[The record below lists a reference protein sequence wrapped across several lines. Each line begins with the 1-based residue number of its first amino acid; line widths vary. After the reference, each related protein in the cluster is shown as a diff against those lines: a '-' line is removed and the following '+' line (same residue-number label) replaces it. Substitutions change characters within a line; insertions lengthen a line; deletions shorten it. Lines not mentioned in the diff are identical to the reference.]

1 MDLEVIILVFII
13 CGIVSILKVS
23 GMSMTLKS
31 TFSNTQQNE
40 VKNYNAPVIM
50 TFLFLKGHPPMKMVN
65 MVSLTP
71 FS

>member
-1 MDLEVIILVFII
+1 MDLNKNNVEVIILVFII

-40 VKNYNAPVIM
+40 VKITM
-50 TFLFLKGHPPMKMVN
+50 HQ
-65 MVSLTP
+65 S
-71 FS
+71 S